1 MNKKLKEFLEKNTL
15 DYHEELIESL
25 RDPIEAIGY
34 LRVAL
39 EEFEKDGDKEV
50 FLLALRNIAEAQGGV
65 PILAK
70 KINLNCQNLYR
81 ALSGKGN
88 PTFQT
93 LDAIIHG
100 LGFRLSIEPLVEKR
114 I

>member
-1 MNKKLKEFLEKNTL
+1 M
-15 DYHEELIESL
+15 
-25 RDPIEAIGY
+25 RDPEEAIAY

-39 EEFEKDGDKEV
+39 EEYEQDGDSEF
-50 FLLALRNIAEAQGGV
+50 FLQALRNIAEARGGV
-65 PILAK
+65 SALAK
-70 KINLNCQNLYR
+70 KTHLNRQHLYR

-88 PTFQT
+88 PTFHT

-100 LGFRLSIEPLVEKR
+100 LGFRLSVEPLVEDR